1 MKITG
6 TRSYILVEF
15 DHRTVKIKGE
25 LTTTPKFYADIKSIK
40 NWEPPFDGFAISEDE
55 KNQIIE
61 AVLKENATNKTQIVF
76 E

>member
-15 DHRTVKIKGE
+15 DYRTVKIAGE
-25 LTTTPKFYADIKSIK
+25 LTITPAFYAEINSIK
-40 NWEPPFDGFAISEDE
+40 NWEKPYDNIPVTEAE
-55 KNQIIE
+55 KQEIIRRVNE
-61 AVLKENATNKTQIVF
+61 ENKTNEVKIIF

>member
-15 DHRTVKIKGE
+15 DHRTVKIAGE
-25 LTTTPKFYADIKSIK
+25 LTTTPVFYAEINSIK
-40 NWEPPFDGFAISEDE
+40 NWEAPYNKVAVTEEE
-55 KNQIIE
+55 KQEIIRRVNE
-61 AVLKENATNKTQIVF
+61 ESKAGQVKIIF

>member
-15 DHRTVKIKGE
+15 DHRTVKIAGE
-25 LTTTPKFYADIKSIK
+25 LTITPAFYAEINSIK
-40 NWEPPFDGFAISEDE
+40 NWEAPYDKVAVKEEE
-55 KNQIIE
+55 KLEIIRRVNE
-61 AVLKENATNKTQIVF
+61 ENKTNEVKIIF